1 MAKKVLITAAEVHPI
16 IPEGL
21 LEMGFEVEISPD
33 ISRAELLQN
42 INKYEGLIFATY
54 TIVDCELL
62 DAASQLK
69 FAGRVGSGLENADV
83 AYAASKGIAIINSPE
98 GNANAVGE
106 HSLGLLLS
114 VMNNISRG
122 QRELL
127 NGQWQREANRGEEL
141 DGKKVGIIGFGHTG
155 SAFAKKLRGFDVK
168 VLAYDKYKT
177 GFGNEFVKESTLE
190 EIQEK
195 ADVISFH
202 VPYSNEIHHWV
213 NENFMLRCH
222 QKPYLINT
230 SRGEVFNTSD
240 VLLALKKGS
249 IRGLGI
255 DVYEDEPP
263 SKGIKNNPSLYLEL
277 FEHPK
282 VVATPHIA
290 GWTKESKELLATVL
304 MDKIRK
310 QYTDG
315 HLG

>member
-1 MAKKVLITAAEVHPI
+1 MKRKVLITAAEVHPI
-16 IPEGL
+16 IPERL
-21 LEMGFEVEISPD
+21 KEMGFEVEIYPD
-33 ISRAELLQN
+33 ISRAELLQC
-42 INKYEGLIFATY
+42 IHLYEGLIFATY
-54 TIVDCELL
+54 TIVDRQLL
-62 DAASQLK
+62 DAATQLK

-83 AYAASKGIAIINSPE
+83 VYAASKGIAVINSPE

-122 QRELL
+122 QSELL
-127 NGQWQREANRGEEL
+127 AGKWQREANRGEEL
-141 DGKKVGIIGFGHTG
+141 DGKTVGIIGYGHTG

-168 VLAYDKYKT
+168 VLAYDKYKM
-177 GFGNEFVKESTLE
+177 GFGNDFIEKSTLVK
-190 EIQEK
+190 IQEN

-202 VPYSNEIHHWV
+202 VPYSSETHHWV
-213 NENFMLRCH
+213 NANFINQCH

-230 SRGEVFNTSD
+230 SRGEVFKTAD
-240 VLLALKKGS
+240 VLFALQNEW

-263 SKGIKNNPSLYLEL
+263 SKGIKNDASLYLEL
-277 FEHPK
+277 FKHPN

-304 MDKIRK
+304 IEKIRK
-310 QYTDG
+310 
-315 HLG
+315 LFL